1 MITGTTLII
10 LGTVLMHVW
19 NIPLWLALC
28 FVVPGIF
35 WMKEKVDQLKDTM
48 RMQEQKVRYKRD
60 AEMRRLEKAYLEEPE
75 NVIVHK
81 EGAVMAYNETLAILR
96 KEKEDGR

>member
-1 MITGTTLII
+1 MIEGSILVMIGTMLAYFAD
-10 LGTVLMHVW
+10 V
-19 NIPLWLALC
+19 PLALVLC
-28 FVVPGIF
+28 FIVPGIVM
-35 WMKEKVDQLKDTM
+35 MKEKVDKLKDTM

-75 NVIVHK
+75 RKIAYK

-96 KEKEDGR
+96 KGKEDGR

>member
-1 MITGTTLII
+1 MIEGSVLVVIGTMLAYFTD
-10 LGTVLMHVW
+10 V
-19 NIPLWLALC
+19 PLALVLC
-28 FVVPGIF
+28 FIVPGIF
-35 WMKEKVDQLKDTM
+35 WMKEEVDQLKDTM

-75 NVIVHK
+75 SVIAHK

>member
-19 NIPLWLALC
+19 NIPLWLTLC

-35 WMKEKVDQLKDTM
+35 WIKEEVDQLKDTM
-48 RMQEQKVRYKRD
+48 RMQEQKIRCRRD

-75 NVIVHK
+75 NMIAHK
-81 EGAVMAYNETLAILR
+81 EGVVMAYNETLAILR

>member
-1 MITGTTLII
+1 MIIGTTLII
-10 LGTVLMHVW
+10 LGTALMHVW
-19 NIPLWLALC
+19 NIPLWLTLC
-28 FVVPGIF
+28 FEVPGIF
-35 WMKEKVDQLKDTM
+35 WMKEEVDKLKDTM

-75 NVIVHK
+75 NMIAHK